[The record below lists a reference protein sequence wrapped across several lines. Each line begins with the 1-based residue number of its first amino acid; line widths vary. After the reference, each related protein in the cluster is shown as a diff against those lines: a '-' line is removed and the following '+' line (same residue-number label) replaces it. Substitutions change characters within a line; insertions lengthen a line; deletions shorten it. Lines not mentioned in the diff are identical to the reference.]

1 MVHGWHRADGMPER
15 MDTNIIPEKEYRK
28 IVGLVPLVCVD
39 VVLAYRGKYI
49 LVKRATEPLKGLWW
63 VVGGRLRKGETTRL
77 AAKRKVWEE
86 VGLHAKHLRLLGV
99 YEESYPT
106 SAWGVPTSS
115 VSVVYSAEVERFSP
129 TPDETVS
136 AVKLAKSLPARFRK
150 HLNA

>member
-28 IVGLVPLVCVD
+28 IVGLVPIVCVD

-86 VGLHAKHLRLLGV
+86 VGLHAKHLRLLRV
-99 YEESYPT
+99 YEESY
-106 SAWGVPTSS
+106 
-115 VSVVYSAEVERFSP
+115 
-129 TPDETVS
+129 
-136 AVKLAKSLPARFRK
+136 
-150 HLNA
+150 